1 MKSEGLKMNLMHTR
15 SNLKNFVA
23 NHDSIFP
30 ERIATSIVLSKV
42 PRYYQTNAVH
52 TAIDYLEVGFRRLLY
67 VSPTGTGKTLLSKL
81 TATSIKLREMLGINE
96 KIRNNPD
103 YKVRVLFIAGQQRLL
118 RQAIEEFEECGD
130 IEFIAHSAFQDVP
143 DEVIAQGWDM
153 TFIDE
158 AHHEAMT
165 SIQRLLD
172 VVQEKPIFGLTATP
186 DRGDGLLLKFE
197 RFIFPITKE
206 QAIRR
211 KFIATPSIN
220 SIVDTS
226 GTNKLAIAKEVI
238 ELYYDQMGQTIVY
251 FKTQKECEE
260 FRDFCDASGYSA
272 FWLQGDANMDEILED
287 FSNGVFKLL
296 LNCQKLGEG
305 VDILNC
311 TDVLLARQFKSRG
324 EKEQYVGR
332 AIRPDSTC
340 TVWEFINPFK
350 DNVPTKSLFPVV
362 HYHKLIYKQHGK
374 WHEKIIEQN
383 TDEDIYDTEYFKS
396 VENNSLA

>member
-1 MKSEGLKMNLMHTR
+1 MNFSKDTA
-15 SNLKNFVA
+15 NLKNYVA

-30 ERIATSIVLSKV
+30 ERIETSVVLSKI
-42 PRYYQTNAVH
+42 PRYYQMNAVH
-52 TAIDYLEVGFRRLLY
+52 TAIDYLSVGFRRLLY
-67 VSPTGTGKTLLSKL
+67 VSPTATGKTLLSKL
-81 TATSIKLREMLGINE
+81 TATSVKLREVLGINQ
-96 KIRNNPD
+96 KIRDNPN

-118 RQAIEEFEECGD
+118 RQAINEFAECDD
-130 IEFIAHSAFQDVP
+130 IEFIAHSAFKDVS
-143 DEVIAQGWDM
+143 DEVIEKGWDM

-172 VVQEKPIFGLTATP
+172 VVQDKPIFGLTATP

-220 SIVDTS
+220 SIIDTS
-226 GTNKLAIAKEVI
+226 GTNKLEIAKEI
-238 ELYYDQMGQTIVY
+238 IKLYYDQMGQTIVY
-251 FKTQKECEE
+251 FKTQKECRE
-260 FRDFCDASGYSA
+260 FRDFCDSNNYSA
-272 FWLQGDANMDEILED
+272 LWLQGDNDMDDVLED
-287 FSNGVFKLL
+287 FTNGVFRLL
-296 LNCQKLGEG
+296 INCQKLGEG

-350 DNVPTKSLFPVV
+350 DNVPTKSLFSVV
-362 HYHKLIYKQHGK
+362 HCHKLIYKQHGK
-374 WHEKIIEQN
+374 WLEKIIEQN
-383 TDEDIYDTEYFKS
+383 SDDDIYDHEYFDAIA
-396 VENNSLA
+396 NNV

>member
-1 MKSEGLKMNLMHTR
+1 MSFMKDR
-15 SNLKNFVA
+15 ANLKNYIA
-23 NHDSIFP
+23 SHDSVTP
-30 ERIATSIVLSKV
+30 EPILTSIKLNKT

-52 TAIDYLEVGFRRLLY
+52 TAIDYLSVGFRRLLY

-81 TATSIKLREMLGINE
+81 TATSIQLREIFGINQ
-96 KIRNNPD
+96 KIRENPD

-118 RQAIEEFEECGD
+118 RQAIEEFRECDD
-130 IEFIAHSAFQDVP
+130 IELIAHSAFKDVS
-143 DEVIAQGWDM
+143 DNVIENGWDL

-172 VVQEKPIFGLTATP
+172 VVKDRPIFGLTATP

-197 RFIFPITKE
+197 RFIYPITKE

-226 GTNKLAIAKEVI
+226 GSNKLAIAKEVI
-238 ELYYDQMGQTIVY
+238 DLYYDEMGQTIVY
-251 FKTQKECEE
+251 FKTQKECQ
-260 FRDFCDASGYSA
+260 DFLSYCQEKGYEA
-272 FWLQGDANMDEILED
+272 FWLQGDSKMDDVLED

-305 VDILNC
+305 VDIQNC
-311 TDVLLARQFKSRG
+311 TDVLLARQFKSKG

-332 AIRPDSTC
+332 AIRPDSSC

-350 DNVPTKSLFPVV
+350 DNIPTKTLFSVV
-362 HYHKLIYKQHGK
+362 RYHRLIYKRHGE
-374 WHEKIIEQN
+374 WSEKFIERN
-383 TDEDIYDTEYFKS
+383 EDSEIYDHEFLS
-396 VENNSLA
+396 MEANAV